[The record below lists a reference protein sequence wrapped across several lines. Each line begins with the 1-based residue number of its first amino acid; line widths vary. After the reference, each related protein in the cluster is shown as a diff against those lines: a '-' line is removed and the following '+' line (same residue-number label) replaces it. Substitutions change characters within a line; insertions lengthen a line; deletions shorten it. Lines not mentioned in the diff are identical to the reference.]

1 MSVFMTVAVLVVSS
15 FAPAHATSM
24 ALSELGLSSAD
35 APILCPIM
43 AAQMKAKTG
52 MTSHHQS
59 NDVEQ
64 DQSAMQTSMP
74 CCAGSFMTFDGR
86 TAMIERVAVA
96 TVSSTIEADTQ
107 AIACPSVALRP
118 PRA

>member
-1 MSVFMTVAVLVVSS
+1 MTVFMTVAVLVVSS

-24 ALSELGLSSAD
+24 ALSGLGLTADD

-43 AAQMKAKTG
+43 AAQMEAKSG
-52 MTSHHQS
+52 MASHHQS
-59 NDVEQ
+59 DDAEQ

-86 TAMIERVAVA
+86 TAMMERVAVA
-96 TVSSTIEADTQ
+96 SVASAIEAKTQ

>member
-1 MSVFMTVAVLVVSS
+1 MTVFMTVAVLVVSS

-24 ALSELGLSSAD
+24 ALSGLDLTADD

-43 AAQMKAKTG
+43 AAQMEAKSL
-52 MTSHHQS
+52 MASHHQS
-59 NDVEQ
+59 DAEQ

-74 CCAGSFMTFDGR
+74 CCAGSFLTFDGR

-96 TVSSTIEADTQ
+96 AVSSAVKVETQ
-107 AIACPSVALRP
+107 AIACPSVDLRP